1 MLVQNVLA
9 SSVSERHFKATK
21 RSCLKYICR
30 VQHTL
35 RNRVPCDSLSKLDSF
50 HLNAPCSSSF
60 PTSCSIVPFSFAS
73 YMLSR
78 LSCVRLFV
86 TPWTGACQAPL
97 SMGFS
102 RQEYWSALPFPSPG
116 DFPSSGTKPTSLMP
130 PALAGGSLP
139 LGSPASCVT
148 VGKSLHPCAPQLSHL
163 LTTVS
168 TSQGCSEDGM
178 SQYT

>member
-102 RQEYWSALPFPSPG
+102 RQGYWS
-116 DFPSSGTKPTSLMP
+116 
-130 PALAGGSLP
+130 GSLFVVFGICTQFFF
-139 LGSPASCVT
+139 LV
-148 VGKSLHPCAPQLSHL
+148 SHL
-163 LTTVS
+163 YWVEWSPPTWKCDS
-168 TSQGCSEDGM
+168 CSECDFM
-178 SQYT
+178 WQLDLCRCNS